1 MHESSNLFLQMMS
14 YNYDPCLSIMN
25 ASVKSFPYIVPLV
38 KNIIPTWARF
48 GVPLTVQLSEVP
60 FQYWRELKINE
71 NRNWNDSVPAPNVLG
86 HSRSDGG
93 AVLPVPFLALVLWVP
108 TLRHCLTSLLWSI
121 VDRIFR

>member
-1 MHESSNLFLQMMS
+1 VHINHGL
-14 YNYDPCLSIMN
+14 
-25 ASVKSFPYIVPLV
+25 IV
-38 KNIIPTWARF
+38 
-48 GVPLTVQLSEVP
+48 SEDP

-93 AVLPVPFLALVLWVP
+93 AVVPVPLLGSFGPLVP
-108 TLRHCLTSLLWSI
+108 TLRHYLTSLLWST